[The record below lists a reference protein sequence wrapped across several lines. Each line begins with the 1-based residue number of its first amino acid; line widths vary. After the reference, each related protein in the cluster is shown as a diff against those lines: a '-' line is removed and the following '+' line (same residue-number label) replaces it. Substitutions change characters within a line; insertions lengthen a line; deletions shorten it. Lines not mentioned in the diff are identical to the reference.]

1 MSQALGIVQKLIGLG
16 DEGAVYLDD
25 EHINEVLGLLHGVET
40 VYEESVQL
48 KILQTCLVVLQ
59 SSKLHPKNAD
69 TICSVISLCFRAMT
83 PRGKGQVITTAS
95 ATVRQAVAIA
105 FSYVDVDMDQNVGDN
120 VDDNV
125 ADKLASR
132 EEYVDQNRDEYVK
145 ASSRLL
151 EDLIALSSGS
161 PARWLQT
168 PSLPNQKTFSLEVL
182 DFALLSHPKL
192 FLSLS
197 AFESSI
203 SLRIVQ
209 LLQAQL
215 QDHIDAATKSANF
228 EGFKAVLKCVRTL
241 LLLYHGIAGRKCRS
255 LVHTMLKGLQSC
267 PSLIHRIAIAQ
278 VVRQLLDDPA
288 LVLFLF
294 SMFDAGERKEDIA
307 MAIVNVMTSLAES
320 GDGSN
325 MDAVSQVYF
334 SRDVSFDVDIEPSMP
349 SGLQATSLIVI
360 SLHAVIAC
368 MQSVSSIVSH
378 HLEATQRRDSP
389 SPSASAQN
397 GDFQEVEVKRTETLM
412 ESQVSQISRLS
423 SVSSPRAFHHPHLPL
438 GDVDRALCESLVNT
452 MWAPLVLSITSI
464 LKECSHEKLELEL
477 LRSLRM
483 FTEAIGKLQLRE
495 PMTACLDSLCQIA
508 LSGVQNS
515 NSDQE
520 TAEDT
525 LMLRS
530 KNFQAMKTIFEIAS
544 ELANDLGPAWNMV
557 LEAMYS
563 LDNILMD
570 PAVIGSADAKNLAEI
585 EDLKR
590 IMQGLFESTK
600 DMSREGAVSLL
611 GGLRDVSLHH
621 LPQAEMVATP
631 KMSALYRM
639 VDVFLANS
647 FRAHDLWA
655 PFLSHVLELA
665 QDPKSSIREAAIDA
679 LGKAITGTLAN
690 LHDRDGAGANRR
702 AVTDEDSGP
711 NAHGSTAETGTGT
724 AGAVDQQQ
732 LQLLENM
739 VLVALESLYNDNE
752 RDVQLGVLKVVAQV
766 LQRNGEHLTD
776 GWTPILR
783 LLASAGET
791 SSPETV
797 ALGCES
803 LQIVYNDY
811 LDKMDDRNI
820 QRCLTVAE
828 IYGRQETDVNVSLS
842 IISMLWNLGD
852 MLGSRDAS
860 AGNSPGTEGLLEII
874 YDALFKISKDA
885 RPEVRNSGSRSLF
898 AMVAAHGSRLSA
910 SLWKTCLWEKLFPLL
925 RYSFHM
931 SVTSSKEEAEAALLG
946 KSKGAQVRLV
956 VHHSRNTEQKQWD
969 ETVVVCLAGMSRLI
983 HSQFERMTGMP
994 GFDDGWSELM
1004 LVIESSLAG
1013 GRKEVALSAM
1023 NLLSG
1028 LLGDAPE
1035 IRHSL
1040 TEAMWQRGFRA
1051 IDVGVVAATS
1061 GGCHVPLAVR
1071 TELVN
1076 LVGSVYETNKDR
1088 FDGDRVAT
1096 LQLYKW
1102 VDSFCRNPWSEDD
1115 AANPV
1120 QPVGM
1125 PPVQKS
1131 ALALLQKLRPGPD
1144 APVWGDYLQ
1153 AVVNLVE
1160 PEHAIAALSSGKAL
1174 DAQGSEQLPPPSL
1187 AQYRFALNA
1196 VFVERVMEHLV
1207 SLFDVAPLSARAS
1220 ASPDIV
1226 YVLGRCMEVRS
1237 LFGTACRLRAMSPG
1251 KKSIRAQ
1258 DRTEDLRRFL
1268 RAP

>member
-1 MSQALGIVQKLIGLG
+1 LRVGASALTCLARASSVRLKPVKLSCESKRPELVSRALGIVQKLVGLS
-16 DEGAVYLDD
+16 DERCVSLDD
-25 EHINEVLGLLHGVET
+25 GNVNEILALLHGVEA
-40 VYEESVQL
+40 VHEESVQL

-59 SSKLHPKNAD
+59 SPGLHPKNAD
-69 TICSVISLCFRAMT
+69 EIFSVISLCFRAMT
-83 PRGKGQVITTAS
+83 PRGKGQVTTTAS

-105 FSYVDVDMDQNVGDN
+105 FSYVEVEDAGERGEDSDP
-120 VDDNV
+120 
-125 ADKLASR
+125 SR
-132 EEYVDQNRDEYVK
+132 EEYIK

-168 PSLPNQKTFSLEVL
+168 SSLPNQKTFSLEVL

-203 SLRIVQ
+203 SLRVVQ

-215 QDHIDAATKSANF
+215 QDHIAAAGKSSNF

-241 LLLYHGIAGRKCRS
+241 LLLYHEVAGKKCRS

-267 PSLIHRIAIAQ
+267 SSLVHRVAIAQ

-288 LVLFLF
+288 LVMFLF
-294 SMFDAGERKEDIA
+294 STFDAGDRKEEISL
-307 MAIVNVMTSLAES
+307 AIVDVMTNLAES
-320 GDGSN
+320 GDGSD
-325 MDAVSQVYF
+325 MDAVSQVFF

-349 SGLQATSLIVI
+349 AGLQGTALIAI
-360 SLHAVIAC
+360 SLHSVISC

-378 HLEATQRRDSP
+378 HLECSQAGG
-389 SPSASAQN
+389 AQ
-397 GDFQEVEVKRTETLM
+397 GGSQAKDVVM
-412 ESQVSQISRLS
+412 ESLSCHVSRVS

-438 GDVDRALCESLVNT
+438 GPVDRALCESLVNA

-464 LKECSHEKLELEL
+464 LKECSHEKLEFEL

-483 FTEAIGKLQLRE
+483 LTEAIGKLRLRE
-495 PMTACLDSLCQIA
+495 PMAACLDSLCQIA
-508 LSGVQNS
+508 LSSMQDSGVP
-515 NSDQE
+515 E
-520 TAEDT
+520 TADDA
-525 LMLRS
+525 LVLRS

-557 LEAMYS
+557 LEVMYS

-570 PAVIGSADAKNLAEI
+570 PKVIGSANSKDLGEI
-585 EDLKR
+585 DDLKR
-590 IMQGLFESTK
+590 IMQGLFDSTK
-600 DMSREGAVSLL
+600 NMSREGAVSLL

-631 KMSALYRM
+631 KMSALNRM

-655 PFLSHVLELA
+655 QFLSHVLELV

-679 LGKAITGTLAN
+679 LGKAINGTLAN
-690 LHDRDGAGANRR
+690 LHVSDRDRASRGVGAGG
-702 AVTDEDSGP
+702 TDGVDG
-711 NAHGSTAETGTGT
+711 GGDKI
-724 AGAVDQQQ
+724 AGAVDAQQ

-739 VLVALESLYNDNE
+739 VLVALESLYTGNE
-752 RDVQLGVLKVVAQV
+752 RDVQLGVLKVLGQV
-766 LQRNGEHLTD
+766 LQRNGEHLSD
-776 GWTPILR
+776 GWTPVLR
-783 LLASAGET
+783 LLASAGEA
-791 SSPETV
+791 SSPESV

-811 LDKMDDRNI
+811 LDRMDDRNV
-820 QRCLTVAE
+820 RKCLAVAE

-852 MLGSRDAS
+852 MLGSRDTS
-860 AGNSPGTEGLLEII
+860 AGSVSGTEALLDVI

-898 AMVAAHGSRLSA
+898 AMVAAHGTRLSA
-910 SLWKTCLWEKLFPLL
+910 DLWRTCMWEKLFPLL

-946 KSKGAQVRLV
+946 RSKGEQVRLV

-969 ETVVVCLAGMSRLI
+969 ETVVVCLVGMSRLM
-983 HSQFERMTGMP
+983 HSQFERMTRMP

-1023 NLLSG
+1023 SLLSG
-1028 LLGDAPE
+1028 LLGDSPE
-1035 IRHSL
+1035 IRSSL
-1040 TEAMWQRGFRA
+1040 SDAMWQRGFRA

-1076 LVGSVYETNKDR
+1076 LVGTVYETNQGR
-1088 FDGDRVAT
+1088 FDRDRVAT
-1096 LQLYKW
+1096 VQLYKW

-1125 PPVQKS
+1125 PPVQKA
-1131 ALALLQKLRPGPD
+1131 ALALLQKLRPGRD
-1144 APVWGDYLQ
+1144 APVWPEYLQ
-1153 AVVNLVE
+1153 AIVNLVE
-1160 PEHAIAALSSGKAL
+1160 PEHAIAALNNGISQES
-1174 DAQGSEQLPPPSL
+1174 DGSETLPPPSL

-1207 SLFDVAPLSARAS
+1207 SLFDVAPLGARAA
-1220 ASPDIV
+1220 ASPDII
-1226 YVLGRCMEVRS
+1226 YVLGRCMEVR
-1237 LFGTACRLRAMSPG
+1237 C
-1251 KKSIRAQ
+1251 
-1258 DRTEDLRRFL
+1258 
-1268 RAP
+1268 

>member
-1 MSQALGIVQKLIGLG
+1 MKLSCESKRPELVGRALGIVQKLVGLS
-16 DEGAVYLDD
+16 DEGCVSLDD
-25 EHINEVLGLLHGVET
+25 GNVNEILALLHGVET
-40 VYEESVQL
+40 VHEESVQL

-59 SSKLHPKNAD
+59 SPGLHPKNAD
-69 TICSVISLCFRAMT
+69 EISSVISLCFRGMT
-83 PRGKGQVITTAS
+83 PRGKGQVVTTAS

-105 FSYVDVDMDQNVGDN
+105 FSYVEIDDVDERGKDTDP
-120 VDDNV
+120 
-125 ADKLASR
+125 SR
-132 EEYVDQNRDEYVK
+132 EQYII

-168 PSLPNQKTFSLEVL
+168 SSLPNQKTFSLEVL
-182 DFALLSHPKL
+182 DFALLSHPML

-209 LLQAQL
+209 ILQAQL
-215 QDHIDAATKSANF
+215 QDHIAAAGKSSNF
-228 EGFKAVLKCVRTL
+228 EGFKAVLKCIRTL
-241 LLLYHGIAGRKCRS
+241 LLLYHGVAGKKCRS

-267 PSLIHRIAIAQ
+267 PSLVHRIAIAQ

-294 SMFDAGERKEDIA
+294 STFDAGDRKEE
-307 MAIVNVMTSLAES
+307 MLLAIVDVMTSLAES
-320 GDGSN
+320 GNSSN
-325 MDAVSQVYF
+325 MDAVSQVFF

-349 SGLQATSLIVI
+349 AGLQGTALIVI
-360 SLHAVIAC
+360 SLHSVISC

-378 HLEATQRRDSP
+378 HLECRQGAGRATSTAAT
-389 SPSASAQN
+389 ASS
-397 GDFQEVEVKRTETLM
+397 GDGPAGAYGEFRADDVGIESRM
-412 ESQVSQISRLS
+412 SSQVSRLS

-438 GDVDRALCESLVNT
+438 GPVDRALCESLVNT

-483 FTEAIGKLQLRE
+483 LTEAIGKLRLRE
-495 PMTACLDSLCQIA
+495 PMAACLDSLCQIA
-508 LSGVQNS
+508 LSSVQS
-515 NSDQE
+515 NSSPE
-520 TAEDT
+520 AAEDP
-525 LMLRS
+525 LALRS

-563 LDNILMD
+563 LDNTIMD
-570 PAVIGSADAKNLAEI
+570 PNIVGSADARNLAEI

-590 IMQGLFESTK
+590 IMQGLFDSTK
-600 DMSREGAVSLL
+600 NMSREGVVSLL

-655 PFLSHVLELA
+655 LFLSHVLELV
-665 QDPKSSIREAAIDA
+665 QDPKSSVREAAIDA
-679 LGKAITGTLAN
+679 LGKAINGTLAN
-690 LHDRDGAGANRR
+690 LHVSDRDRAGRGAGGKGAGGDGLCTVDVDKNDVAN
-702 AVTDEDSGP
+702 
-711 NAHGSTAETGTGT
+711 
-724 AGAVDQQQ
+724 VDAQQ

-752 RDVQLGVLKVVAQV
+752 RDVQLGVLKVLGQV

-776 GWTPILR
+776 GWTPVLR
-783 LLASAGET
+783 LLASAGEA

-811 LDKMDDRNI
+811 LDRMDDRNV
-820 QRCLTVAE
+820 QKCLAVAE

-842 IISMLWNLGD
+842 IISMIWNLGD

-860 AGNSPGTEGLLEII
+860 ASSVSGSEALLDVI

-898 AMVAAHGSRLSA
+898 AMVAAHGNRLSA
-910 SLWKTCLWEKLFPLL
+910 DLWSTCLWEKLFPLL

-946 KSKGAQVRLV
+946 KSKGEQVRLV

-969 ETVVVCLAGMSRLI
+969 ETVVVCLVGMSRLM
-983 HSQFERMTGMP
+983 HSQFERMTRMP

-1023 NLLSG
+1023 SLLSG
-1028 LLGDAPE
+1028 LLGDSPE
-1035 IRHSL
+1035 IRSSL
-1040 TEAMWQRGFRA
+1040 SEAMWQRGFRA
-1051 IDVGVVAATS
+1051 IDVGVVASTS
-1061 GGCHVPLAVR
+1061 GGCHVPLGVR

-1076 LVGSVYETNKDR
+1076 LVGAVYATNQGHFDR
-1088 FDGDRVAT
+1088 DRVAT
-1096 LQLYKW
+1096 VQLYKW

-1125 PPVQKS
+1125 PPVQKA
-1131 ALALLQKLRPGPD
+1131 ALALLQKLRPGPN
-1144 APVWGDYLQ
+1144 ASVWPDYLQ

-1160 PEHAIAALSSGKAL
+1160 PEHAIAALSSGPPRSSDGQEA
-1174 DAQGSEQLPPPSL
+1174 LPPPSL

-1196 VFVERVMEHLV
+1196 VFVERIMEHLV
-1207 SLFDVAPLSARAS
+1207 SLFDVAPLSARAA
-1220 ASPDIV
+1220 ASPDII
-1226 YVLGRCMEVRS
+1226 YVLGRCMEVRCDAKNI
-1237 LFGTACRLRAMSPG
+1237 FAPRIELRTFAV
-1251 KKSIRAQ
+1251 
-1258 DRTEDLRRFL
+1258 
-1268 RAP
+1268 

>member
-1 MSQALGIVQKLIGLG
+1 MSRALSIVQKLVGLS
-16 DEGAVYLDD
+16 DEGCVSLDD
-25 EHINEVLGLLHGVET
+25 GNVNEILALLHGVET
-40 VYEESVQL
+40 VHEESVQL

-59 SSKLHPKNAD
+59 SPGLHPKNAD
-69 TICSVISLCFRAMT
+69 KICSVISLCFRAMT

-105 FSYVDVDMDQNVGDN
+105 FSYVEIDDGLADDREDGDDLGN
-120 VDDNV
+120 DGKDGK
-125 ADKLASR
+125 DGKDGDPTR
-132 EEYVDQNRDEYVK
+132 EEYIK

-168 PSLPNQKTFSLEVL
+168 SSLPNQKTFSLEVL
-182 DFALLSHPKL
+182 DFALLSHPTL

-215 QDHIDAATKSANF
+215 QDHVDAAAKSGNF

-241 LLLYHGIAGRKCRS
+241 LLLYHGVAGKKCRS
-255 LVHTMLKGLQSC
+255 LVHTMLRGLQSC
-267 PSLIHRIAIAQ
+267 SSLVHRIAIAQ

-294 SMFDAGERKEDIA
+294 STFDAGDRKEEIL
-307 MAIVNVMTSLAES
+307 MAIVDIMTSLAES
-320 GDGSN
+320 GDASN
-325 MDAVSQVYF
+325 MDAVSQVFF
-334 SRDVSFDVDIEPSMP
+334 SRDVSFDVDIDPSMP
-349 SGLQATSLIVI
+349 VGLQGTALIVI
-360 SLHAVIAC
+360 SLHSVISC

-378 HLEATQRRDSP
+378 HLDLAAVAGRGVAT
-389 SPSASAQN
+389 ASGGGGPGGAEGELPVDN
-397 GDFQEVEVKRTETLM
+397 M
-412 ESQVSQISRLS
+412 EMEWHVSSRLS
-423 SVSSPRAFHHPHLPL
+423 RLTSVSSPRAFHHPHLPL
-438 GDVDRALCESLVNT
+438 GPVDRLLCENLVNA

-464 LKECSHEKLELEL
+464 LKDCSHEKLELEL

-483 FTEAIGKLQLRE
+483 FTEAIGRLRLRE

-508 LSGVQNS
+508 LSTAPSNNS
-515 NSDQE
+515 PE
-520 TAEDT
+520 TTEDSVV
-525 LMLRS
+525 LRS

-563 LDNILMD
+563 LDNIVMD
-570 PAVIGSADAKNLAEI
+570 PRVVGSADARNLAEI
-585 EDLKR
+585 DDLKR
-590 IMQGLFESTK
+590 TMQGLFDSTK
-600 DMSREGAVSLL
+600 NMSREGAVSLL

-621 LPQAEMVATP
+621 LPQAEMVSTP

-655 PFLSHVLELA
+655 PFLSHVLELV
-665 QDPKSSIREAAIDA
+665 QDPKPSVREAAIDA
-679 LGKAITGTLAN
+679 LGKAINGTLAN
-690 LHDRDGAGANRR
+690 LHARDRDGAGRGAGGGPLGTRGDG
-702 AVTDEDSGP
+702 VGGEEHEDEVYNVE
-711 NAHGSTAETGTGT
+711 NARDLGH
-724 AGAVDQQQ
+724 VDAQQ

-739 VLVALESLYNDNE
+739 VLVALESLYNGNE
-752 RDVQLGVLKVVAQV
+752 RDVQLGVLKVLGQV

-776 GWTPILR
+776 GWTPVLR
-783 LLASAGET
+783 LLASAGEA
-791 SSPETV
+791 SSPDMV

-811 LDKMDDRNI
+811 LDRMDDRNV

-860 AGNSPGTEGLLEII
+860 AGSAPGTEALLDVI
-874 YDALFKISKDA
+874 YDALFKISKDS

-898 AMVAAHGSRLSA
+898 AMVAAHGNRLSA
-910 SLWKTCLWEKLFPLL
+910 DLWRTCLWEKLFPLL

-946 KSKGAQVRLV
+946 RSKGEQVRLV

-969 ETVVVCLAGMSRLI
+969 ETVVVCLAGMSRLM
-983 HSQFERMTGMP
+983 HSQFERMTRMP
-994 GFDDGWSELM
+994 GFDEGWSELM

-1023 NLLSG
+1023 SLLSS
-1028 LLGDAPE
+1028 LLGDSPE
-1035 IRHSL
+1035 IRSSL
-1040 TEAMWQRGFRA
+1040 SEAMWQRGFRA

-1061 GGCHVPLAVR
+1061 GGCHVPLGVR

-1076 LVGSVYETNKDR
+1076 LVGAVYETNQGR
-1088 FDGDRVAT
+1088 FDRDRVAT
-1096 LQLYKW
+1096 VQLYKW

-1125 PPVQKS
+1125 PPVQKA
-1131 ALALLQKLRPGPD
+1131 ALALLQKLCPGRD
-1144 APVWGDYLQ
+1144 APVWPDYLQ

-1160 PEHAIAALSSGKAL
+1160 PEHAIAALSSGKPQESDGAE
-1174 DAQGSEQLPPPSL
+1174 SLPPPSL

-1207 SLFDVAPLSARAS
+1207 SLFDVAPLSARAA

-1226 YVLGRCMEVRS
+1226 YVLGRCMEVR
-1237 LFGTACRLRAMSPG
+1237 
-1251 KKSIRAQ
+1251 
-1258 DRTEDLRRFL
+1258 E
-1268 RAP
+1268 